1 MPFNQLLLPLIGG
14 FLLVNFTHILSY
26 WTSRQGREQL
36 IFASALAGLV
46 ALVAARLVIVP
57 LKGTAFGQALGG
69 AVYAFA
75 PYPGIGT
82 ALAAFLLCLVL
93 RVWINWVWPR
103 EEAARWLYGT
113 STYNSLERIFF
124 YSAAPV
130 QEVKSRGFIHELAQR
145 MTWGVFKRARS
156 DIKRLWRVCTRQEL
170 DSAPAKKIDPL
181 PVLLSLKDRKVYVGW
196 LEWIP
201 PLRANDA
208 PYLRIF
214 PVWSGYRDKDS
225 LRVIPTE
232 QYSEEVFGDSD
243 MLRVKIIRTDE
254 LANVSLF
261 DPNVFD
267 RFSLPVDDGECDV
280 SLEAMKYYEQ
290 QSSSAPEEQG
300 AG

>member
-36 IFASALAGLV
+36 IFASALAGFI
-46 ALVAARLVIVP
+46 ALVAARVIIVP
-57 LKGTAFGQALGG
+57 LKSTLFGQMLGG
-69 AVYAFA
+69 AIYSFA

-93 RVWINWVWPR
+93 RVWINWVWPTD
-103 EEAARWLYGT
+103 EAARWLYGT

-124 YSAAPV
+124 YSALPV
-130 QEVKSRGFIHELAQR
+130 ADGKSKSFMRELGTR
-145 MTWGVFKRARS
+145 MTLGAVT
-156 DIKRLWRVCTRQEL
+156 RLWAVVRRKN
-170 DSAPAKKIDPL
+170 APKVDGKKIDPL
-181 PVLLSLKDRKVYVGW
+181 PVLLSMKDRKVYVGW

-201 PLRANDA
+201 PLRANDS

-225 LRVIPTE
+225 LRVVPTE
-232 QYSEEVFGDSD
+232 NYSDETFGDSD

-254 LANVSLF
+254 LANASLF
-261 DPNVFD
+261 DPKVFD
-267 RFSLPVDDGECDV
+267 RFSLPDEVEDDVC
-280 SLEAMKYYEQ
+280 LEALKYFEQ
-290 QSSSAPEEQG
+290 QSAAQRQSC
-300 AG
+300 